1 MLIKDLE
8 KLRKRTLRERIYEE
22 IVHPILS
29 GELPSRRMGGRETGH
44 PQAAVESNPI
54 S

>member
-22 IVHPILS
+22 IVHLIL
-29 GELPSRRMGGRETGH
+29 
-44 PQAAVESNPI
+44 
-54 S
+54 

>member
-22 IVHPILS
+22 IVHLILS
-29 GELPSRRMGGRETGH
+29 GELPSRGLHRACLNTRSRSSTSCG
-44 PQAAVESNPI
+44 
-54 S
+54 

>member
-22 IVHPILS
+22 ILH
-29 GELPSRRMGGRETGH
+29 
-44 PQAAVESNPI
+44 
-54 S
+54 